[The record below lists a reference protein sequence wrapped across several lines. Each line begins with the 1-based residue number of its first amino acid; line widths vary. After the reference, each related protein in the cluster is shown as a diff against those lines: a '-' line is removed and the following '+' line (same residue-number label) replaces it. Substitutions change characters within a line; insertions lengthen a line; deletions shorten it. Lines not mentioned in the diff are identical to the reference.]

1 VIDRRTFL
9 GAFASSL
16 LAAPLAAEAQQAA
29 RVPRVGALGAV
40 DGPGWA
46 GFRQGLRELGW
57 EEGRNLV
64 VEFRFAGRR
73 DERYRELAGELVRLN
88 VDVLAAQNSQS
99 VRAAKEATRTIPIV
113 MFSVS
118 YPVEAGLVA
127 SLARPG
133 GNVTGNSNQLS
144 DFSGKHLELLREIV
158 PRTRRVA
165 LLWDPNNLSSAL
177 GKKDTEVLAQ
187 REGVHIISV
196 LLRRPEDIE
205 GALTALIRERPD
217 ALIVHAV
224 PLLFAAPGQVAEF
237 ALKHRLPSIAGL
249 RGLADAGLL
258 ISYGPNLFDLGRR
271 AAQYV
276 DKILKGAK
284 PGDLPVEQP
293 TTFELVINLK
303 TAKALGLTIP
313 PSLLQR
319 ADQVIE

>member
-1 VIDRRTFL
+1 MSGVTL
-9 GAFASSL
+9 GL
-16 LAAPLAAEAQQAA
+16 LAAPLAAAQEYKAGK
-29 RVPRVGALGAV
+29 VPRVGALGAV

-64 VEFRFAGRR
+64 VEFRFAGRG

-99 VRAAKEATRTIPIV
+99 ARAAKEATRTIPIV

-118 YPVEAGLVA
+118 YAVEAGLVA

-144 DFSGKHLELLREIV
+144 DFAGKHLELLREIA

-177 GKKDTEVLAQ
+177 GQKDMEVLAP
-187 REGVHIISV
+187 REGVRLISV
-196 LLRRPEDIE
+196 PVRRPEDIE
-205 GALTALIRERPD
+205 PALTALTRERPD
-217 ALIVHAV
+217 ALMVHPV
-224 PLLFAAPGQVAEF
+224 PLLFLAPAQVAEF
-237 ALKHRLPSIAGL
+237 ALKHRLPSITGL

-284 PGDLPVEQP
+284 PADLPVEQP
-293 TTFELVINLK
+293 TKFELVINLK

-313 PSLLQR
+313 QSLLQG

>member
-1 VIDRRTFL
+1 MISRQ
-9 GAFASSL
+9 AFIISL
-16 LAAPLAAEAQQAA
+16 TGLLVAPLAAEAQQAT
-29 RVPRVGALGAV
+29 RVPRVGVLGAV
-40 DGPGWA
+40 DGPGLA

-99 VRAAKEATRTIPIV
+99 TRAAKEATRTIPIV

-118 YPVEAGLVA
+118 YPVEAGFVA

-144 DFSGKHLELLREIV
+144 DLAGKHLELLREIA

-177 GKKDTEVLAQ
+177 GQKDTEVLAQ
-187 REGVHIISV
+187 REGVHLISV
-196 LLRRPEDIE
+196 PVRRPEDIKP
-205 GALTALIRERPD
+205 ALTALTRERPD
-217 ALIVHAV
+217 ALIVHPV
-224 PLLFAAPGQVAEF
+224 PLLLLAPAQVAEF
-237 ALKHRLPSIAGL
+237 ALKHRLPSISGL

-276 DKILKGAK
+276 DRILKGAK
-284 PGDLPVEQP
+284 PADLPVEQP
-293 TTFELVINLK
+293 TKFELVINLK

-313 PSLLQR
+313 QSVLGR
-319 ADQVIE
+319 ADEVIR

>member
-1 VIDRRTFL
+1 MERRAFVVGAL
-9 GAFASSL
+9 GL

-29 RVPRVGALGAV
+29 RMPRVGALAAV
-40 DGPGWA
+40 DGPGLA

-99 VRAAKEATRTIPIV
+99 ARAGKEATRTIPIV

-144 DFSGKHLELLREIV
+144 DFAGKHLELLREIA

-177 GKKDTEVLAQ
+177 GQKDTEVLAQ
-187 REGVHIISV
+187 REGVHLISV

-217 ALIVHAV
+217 ALIVHPV
-224 PLLFAAPGQVAEF
+224 PLLLLAPAQVAS
-237 ALKHRLPSIAGL
+237 LP
-249 RGLADAGLL
+249 
-258 ISYGPNLFDLGRR
+258 
-271 AAQYV
+271 
-276 DKILKGAK
+276 
-284 PGDLPVEQP
+284 
-293 TTFELVINLK
+293 
-303 TAKALGLTIP
+303 
-313 PSLLQR
+313 
-319 ADQVIE
+319 